1 MTGKELEALLKKQ
14 KELEKMTKKLQV
26 ENAKLASKNQQVIS
40 QKTSLASQNKK
51 LKAKTEILKAAQ
63 AKQQKEHE
71 SIKTGLEKIIFE
83 LQDKLNLKECEL
95 EKLRKM
101 LFGRS
106 SEKLHKVYSNILQ
119 LPLFGKEPDSEVQNK
134 PEQDSST
141 VEVKSHK
148 RRKKQTQLPDNLPV
162 KEVRIVLSE
171 EKQKCSS
178 CGEQMKVIGDVTSEA
193 VEILPPKIMKLVYV
207 RERYGCKNTKCSG
220 VEGPQVKTAPVLPSI
235 LPKTKAT
242 ESTFSYI
249 ISQKFL
255 NAMPL
260 YRISQDLKRYGVNI
274 HRSTMARWVIKL
286 AEACRGL
293 YNLLKDEIRG
303 GPLIHL
309 DETKLQVLKE
319 EGRKA
324 EQLSYMWVMCGTA
337 PGKKA
342 VFYHYSPTRSGSVV
356 KELIGDYSGSVMT
369 DDYGGYNFLD
379 GTEGIEHL
387 KCWAHAR
394 RYFHTIL
401 ENKKKSINAPATGIT
416 EKFLQFIQSFY
427 RLKKM
432 MSAKKGERRTL
443 IKTKIKEEFRE
454 YKSYLKDIKK
464 RTPNT
469 IALGKAINY
478 NLKNLPGLEA
488 ALLYDDKVMDNNQAE
503 NLIRPFVVGRKNWL
517 FSDSIAGAEAT
528 AILYS
533 LSRTAMLH
541 EINPF
546 NYFHYIFKEIPLAK
560 TLEDLEKLLPWNLK
574 EKDIKPKT
582 REEKTIITI

>member
-1 MTGKELEALLKKQ
+1 LQEKLE
-14 KELEKMTKKLQV
+14 
-26 ENAKLASKNQQVIS
+26 
-40 QKTSLASQNKK
+40 
-51 LKAKTEILKAAQ
+51 
-63 AKQQKEHE
+63 
-71 SIKTGLEKIIFE
+71 
-83 LQDKLNLKECEL
+83 LKETEL
-95 EKLRKM
+95 NKLRKM
-101 LFGRS
+101 LFGRK
-106 SEKLHKVYSNILQ
+106 SEKLHKIYSNVLQ
-119 LPLFGKEPDSEVQNK
+119 LSLFEEESDSEVQNK
-134 PEQDSST
+134 PEQDSAT
-141 VEVKSHK
+141 VKVNSHK
-148 RRKKQTQLPDNLPV
+148 RRKKQTHLPDNLPV

-171 EKQKCSS
+171 EKKKCST
-178 CGEQMKVIGDVTSEA
+178 CEKPMEVIGDVTSEA
-193 VEILPPKIMKLVYV
+193 LEILPPKIVKIVYV
-207 RERYGCKNTKCSG
+207 RERYGCKNPKCSG
-220 VEGPQVKTAPVLPSI
+220 VDGPQVKTAPVLPSI
-235 LPKTKAT
+235 LPKSKAT

-260 YRISQDLKRYGVNI
+260 YRISKDLKRYGVNI

-324 EQLSYMWVMCGTA
+324 EQLSYMWVMCGTL
-337 PGKKA
+337 PGKEA
-342 VFYHYSPTRSGSVV
+342 VLYHYSPTRSGSVV
-356 KELIGDYSGSVMT
+356 KELIVDYSGSIMT
-369 DDYGGYNFLD
+369 DNYGGYNFLD
-379 GTEGIEHL
+379 DRQGIEHL

-394 RYFHTIL
+394 RYFHVIL
-401 ENKKKSINAPATGIT
+401 ENKKKSINTPTTGIT
-416 EKFLQFIQSFY
+416 EKFLQWIQSFY
-427 RLKKM
+427 HLKKM
-432 MSAKKGERRTL
+432 MSEKEGARREV
-443 IKTKIKEEFRE
+443 IKAKIKEEFKE
-454 YKSYLKDIKK
+454 YKSYLKDIQK

-488 ALLYDDKVMDNNQAE
+488 ALLYDDKVMDNNHAE

-546 NYFHYIFKEIPLAK
+546 NYFHYIFKQIPLAN
-560 TLEDLEKLLPWNLK
+560 TLEDLENLLPWNLK
-574 EKDIKPKT
+574 EKDINPKA